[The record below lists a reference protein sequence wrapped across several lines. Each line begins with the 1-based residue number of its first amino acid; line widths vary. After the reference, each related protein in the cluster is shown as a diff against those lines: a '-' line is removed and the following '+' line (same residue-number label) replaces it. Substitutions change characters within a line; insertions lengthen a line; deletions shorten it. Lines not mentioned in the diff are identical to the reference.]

1 MNSAELIS
9 KAKKVISD
17 IIYITIATSDK
28 NNQPWNSP
36 VYSAFDKNYNFYWAS
51 WRENQ
56 HSKNIK
62 ENEKVFVVIYDS
74 TAPES
79 TGFGVYMRGKA
90 RQLEKKDIVEIIKS
104 LKLLYSR
111 KNKKPR
117 KPEEFLAIFP
127 RRIYK
132 FVPEQIWVNSEGDI
146 KGNFVDSRIDIT
158 SSILKS
164 RHD

>member
-1 MNSAELIS
+1 MDSSELTS
-9 KAKKVISD
+9 KAKKVIND
-17 IIYITIATSDK
+17 ILYITIATSDK

-36 VYSAFDKNYNFYWAS
+36 VYSAFDKDYNFYWAS

-74 TAPES
+74 TVPES

-90 RQLEKKDIVEIIKS
+90 HQLETKDVIEIMKA

-111 KNKKPR
+111 KNKKP
-117 KPEEFLAIFP
+117 
-127 RRIYK
+127 
-132 FVPEQIWVNSEGDI
+132 
-146 KGNFVDSRIDIT
+146 
-158 SSILKS
+158 
-164 RHD
+164 